1 MFNKIKTKGF
11 SLIELLVAITFI
23 SVIITVILTMNV
35 FNSSLWKLNEDKTK
49 AYLYAT
55 ESLEAIK
62 LINWSD
68 LSNGDY
74 HLVLENDA
82 WDLVA
87 GNELLENK
95 YTRNINISDVKRE
108 FSSNGHVYG
117 EMSASG
123 FSDPDSKKITA
134 TITWPDKKGN
144 IKTTSLESYISR
156 WRADRLTQTDWS
168 GGSGQSTWVDDA
180 KFFSKTN
187 SLDISIEGISTLVS
201 GFLDWNQATPTSTLS
216 LPSTYNANDVQVVGD
231 YAYMVTDNNS
241 SGSEFFIVNITD
253 VKNPVQISSLN
264 IGTSVTGVA
273 IKDNYAYISTR
284 GNSTEL
290 RVINITNKNSPS
302 ITTSLDLPDSNDAL
316 ALDIN
321 ETKLYIVQGNY
332 LRSIDI
338 STPSSPQILDDINL
352 NGLGTEVF
360 ISANYVYIASQNA
373 SQEFQ
378 IIDATNPANLQ
389 NVGGFNLS
397 GSMLAT
403 DVFVLG
409 NRAYLATDNNSSAAE
424 FFIFDLDNISDPV
437 LLGSYEVGAKL
448 YAINIIGPYALLATN
463 LSNQELKIIDVSFP
477 NTINQITNFDLSGYV
492 LGIAANCSVIYTAT
506 TSDNAEL
513 TVLTTG
519 VTDCGYASTAELES
533 STFDTGAN
541 QVTYNWISWA
551 GTQPENTS
559 IEFQIATS
567 NNADGPWNFYGPDA
581 SGSSYYTIAA
591 KEFINYN
598 QHLNQ
603 RYLRYKLFL
612 DSQANLQAPILE
624 EVTISYSTYP

>member
-1 MFNKIKTKGF
+1 MFNKTKTKGF

-82 WDLVA
+82 WDLVS

-95 YTRNINISDVKRE
+95 YTRSINISDVKRE

-144 IKTTSLESYISR
+144 IKTTSLENYISR

-168 GGSGQSTWVDDA
+168 GGAGQSTWIDDA

-187 SLDISIEGISTLVS
+187 SLDVSIEGISTLVS

-216 LPSTYNANDVQVVGD
+216 LPSTYNANDIQVVGD

-253 VKNPVQISSLN
+253 VKNPIQVSSLN

-284 GNSTEL
+284 GNTTEL

-302 ITTSLDLPDSNDAL
+302 ITTSLDLPDNNDAL

-352 NGLGTEVF
+352 NGLGVEVF
-360 ISANYVYIASQNA
+360 VSANYVYIASQNT

-409 NRAYLATDNNSSAAE
+409 NRAYLATDNNSSAGE
-424 FFIFDLDNISDPV
+424 FFIFDLANISDPA

-492 LGIAANCSVIYTAT
+492 LGISANCSVIYTGT
-506 TSDNAEL
+506 TGDNAEL
-513 TVLTTG
+513 TVITTG

-533 STFDTGAN
+533 STFDVGAN
-541 QVTYNWISWA
+541 EVIYNWISWA

-567 NNADGPWNFYGPDA
+567 NNSNGPWNFYGPDT